1 MGRGR
6 AVNRIWSATAPGQ
19 NEDTA
24 SGKLHP
30 IDNLITTPINILAA
44 HHNAS
49 RAAINGVFSEPSL
62 RCAIILAPET
72 MPSPEDAPHRYRIQ
86 SPPEEG

>member
-6 AVNRIWSATAPGQ
+6 TVKRIWSTTAPGQ
-19 NEDTA
+19 NEDTE

-30 IDNLITTPINILAA
+30 IDNPNILATIAA

-49 RAAINGVFSEPSL
+49 RAAINGVFSESSL
-62 RCAIILAPET
+62 RCAIALAPEIL
-72 MPSPEDAPHRYRIQ
+72 MPSLEDAPHRYRIE